1 VSLREPP
8 HAERMTGPAVL
19 TPPDRRRRAPGPL
32 NRPGPVAAA
41 LVFASGAASM
51 SGGRARNEDAGL
63 AGPWLLAVADGV
75 GGKPGGAVSAS
86 VAIARLARDLGTAR
100 ADGEAALRT
109 AVAAANDD
117 VGGAAAARP
126 ELAGMATTLTA
137 VALTR
142 DDRLVVAHVGDAR
155 AYLVRDGGIRQLTRD
170 HTLVQGLLDA
180 GVITAEQARTHPL
193 RCVVLSVLAGS
204 PGDAE
209 QADVS
214 ISAVRP
220 GDRLLVCSDGLSGVV
235 PAQEILRVLSG
246 ERRPSDAATHLLR
259 SALAAGTRDNV
270 TAVVGDVVLVGPAPA
285 APAEVVGA
293 ALGGQ
298 VAPEPVPPPRSPSTG

>member
-1 VSLREPP
+1 
-8 HAERMTGPAVL
+8 MTGPAVL
-19 TPPDRRRRAPGPL
+19 SPPDRRRRAPGPL
-32 NRPGPVAAA
+32 HRPGQVAAA
-41 LVFASGAASM
+41 LVLASAAASS

-63 AGPWLLAVADGV
+63 AGPGLLAVADGV
-75 GGKPGGAVSAS
+75 GGKPAVAAS
-86 VAIARLARDLGTAR
+86 VAIARLARDLGSAR
-100 ADGEAALRT
+100 ADGEAAVRT

-137 VALTR
+137 AALTR

-155 AYLVRDGGIRQLTRD
+155 AYLVRGGGIRQLTRD
-170 HTLVQGLLDA
+170 HTLVQGLFDA

-193 RCVVLSVLAGS
+193 RSVVLSVLCGS

-209 QADVS
+209 RADVS
-214 ISAVRP
+214 TSAVRP
-220 GDRLLVCSDGLSGVV
+220 GDRVLVCSDGLSGVV

-246 ERRPSDAATHLLR
+246 ERRPSEAATHLLR

-270 TAVVGDVVLVGPAPA
+270 TAVVGDVVPVGPAPP

-298 VAPEPVPPPRSPSTG
+298 VAAESVPPPRSPSTA